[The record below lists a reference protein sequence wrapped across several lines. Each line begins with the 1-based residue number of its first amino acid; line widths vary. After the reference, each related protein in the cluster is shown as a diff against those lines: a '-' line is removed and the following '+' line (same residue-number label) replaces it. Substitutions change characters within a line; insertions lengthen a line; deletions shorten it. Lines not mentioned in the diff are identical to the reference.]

1 MTKSKAVAA
10 LESALAAETNPDKRV
25 EIASRL
31 SKALDVQGRE
41 RGRRARARRQKKEK
55 KTDPVPT
62 VDLDAEFVMDDYP
75 PILPEPTI
83 MARPV
88 RVVAESPK
96 VELEPEAPAPDSVP
110 RPDGYTRVIA
120 AGSPQEVF
128 DYERG
133 MWVYDENPFSS
144 LGPNGFDSG
153 FPMRPDVIESNS
165 YSNEDGWGFERRD
178 PQTGAIYKTNQRE
191 EAERKEREAR
201 ERDMWEKL
209 YGR

>member
-10 LESALAAETNPDKRV
+10 LEKLLAETADPQVKADL
-25 EIASRL
+25 ASRL
-31 SKALDVQGRE
+31 VKAIDAEGRE
-41 RGRRARARRQKKEK
+41 RARKRRARLQKKE
-55 KTDPVPT
+55 PNPPT
-62 VDLDAEFVMDDYP
+62 PVDLDAEFVMEDAP
-75 PILPEPTI
+75 VLPIPTI
-83 MARPV
+83 MARPAA
-88 RVVAESPK
+88 RVVAESPT
-96 VELEPEAPAPDSVP
+96 VELEPEAPTMP

-144 LGPNGFDSG
+144 LGPNEFDCG

-178 PQTGAIYKTNQRE
+178 PRTGEIYKTNQRE
-191 EAERKEREAR
+191 EAERQEREAR